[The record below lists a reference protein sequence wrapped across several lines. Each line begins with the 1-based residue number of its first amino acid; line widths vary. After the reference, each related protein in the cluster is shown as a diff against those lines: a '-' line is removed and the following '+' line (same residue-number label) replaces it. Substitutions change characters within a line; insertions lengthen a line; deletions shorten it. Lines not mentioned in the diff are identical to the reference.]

1 MYSYNNRLSL
11 KFSDKRAADFWYNDI
26 CKWKS
31 NFNSSIIV
39 KGSDPL
45 RSWGV
50 KHDVCLDNIKKVL
63 NLVTATYLTSEDINT
78 PVLNQLYLDIKDD
91 DSAVK
96 VSNIFISDDKKER
109 GYYCNGDINHSNL
122 SQLFK
127 ANLIENSLFDYKKIK
142 VFGGSGTRANC
153 FYFEYRDEDYRVDI
167 EHQNKTTEYNYS
179 FSNLLYGEEYICSSI
194 DFLHLPIIKYKDE
207 LFLFESDILDSLRS
221 DPGDKPAFGLGLF
234 L

>member
-11 KFSDKRAADFWYNDI
+11 KFSNKRAADFWYDDI
-26 CKWKS
+26 LKWKS

-39 KGSDPL
+39 GGSDPL
-45 RSWGV
+45 KRWGV
-50 KHDVCLDNIKKVL
+50 KDEVCLDSIKKVL
-63 NLVTATYLTSEDINT
+63 NLVTATYSTNGDTNI

-91 DSAVK
+91 DSAVEI
-96 VSNIFISDDKKER
+96 SNIFISDRKKER
-109 GYYCNGDINHSNL
+109 GYYFNGNNNHSNL
-122 SQLFK
+122 SQMFK
-127 ANLIENSLFDYKKIK
+127 ANLIENSLFNYKKIK

-167 EHQNKTTEYNYS
+167 EYQNKTTEYNYS

-194 DFLHLPIIKYKDE
+194 DFLDLPIIKYKDE
-207 LFLFESDILDSLRS
+207 LFLFESDILDCFR
-221 DPGDKPAFGLGLF
+221 DDAGEKKPFSLGLF